1 MVNGDGSVVRD
12 YVHVADMADA
22 FVRALTACEPG
33 RWTAYNVGGGLRSTI
48 ADVIAAAESVAGRP
62 LRVRHDPPAAEPR
75 ELLADASRIRAE
87 LGWQPRRSQLAQII
101 EDAFAAADLA
111 YSAGE

>member
-1 MVNGDGSVVRD
+1 MVGLLLLLHGGFGVGR
-12 YVHVADMADA
+12 
-22 FVRALTACEPG
+22 LPLEPC
-33 RWTAYNVGGGLRSTI
+33 
-48 ADVIAAAESVAGRP
+48 
-62 LRVRHDPPAAEPR
+62 

-101 EDAFAAADLA
+101 EDAFAAAHLA